1 MKQMEHSY
9 KGEEKFLVNDLKTI
23 VSKAR
28 SKAFAAVNYSLVE
41 RNWRI
46 GKRIVEEE
54 QNGEARAEYG
64 KHIIEVAS
72 AALTEEFGKGFS
84 ETNLINF
91 KKFFLLFKELEIH
104 QTVSEEF
111 RKQVLHLLPW
121 SHYER
126 LIRVEDKKAR
136 EWYAKEAYEQGW
148 SFRTLNRNIN
158 TLYYERLLMSKKK
171 QPVVNEMQ
179 DKTKAYQQDKLEY
192 IKSPVVL
199 EFLGLPEDTSLAESK
214 LETAIINNLE
224 KFLMEMG
231 KGYALVARQQHIRTE
246 ENDYYID
253 LVFYN
258 YLIKSFILVDL
269 KVNRITYQ
277 DVGQMDMYLQM
288 YDKMKKGPDDN
299 PTIGII
305 LCTETD
311 SDVARYSTLAK
322 NDQMFAAK
330 YKLYLPDKEDL
341 RREIERQKELYL
353 MAHPEET
360 GISVTNGYAQPDSCF
375 MFAYDLEQDK
385 LLWRSADQSYNS
397 MNFVVKGDVILC
409 GYGFTAEDD
418 YLYQINRNTG
428 EILDRLELK
437 KMPDLL
443 VEQDG
448 KLYVHTYSYDY
459 VIDF

>member
-1 MKQMEHSY
+1 MKEP
-9 KGEEKFLVNDLKTI
+9 EKKYNDEDNMLVNDLRSI

-46 GKRIVEEE
+46 GQRIVEEE
-54 QNGEARAEYG
+54 QNGTSRAEYG
-64 KHIIEVAS
+64 KHVIEVAS
-72 AALTEEFGKGFS
+72 AALTKEFGKGFS
-84 ETNLINF
+84 YTNIANYKRFYLTFSDLQI
-91 KKFFLLFKELEIH
+91 L

-111 RKQVLHLLPW
+111 KKQKHQTLSDESSLLPQKGQTPPAQFELRFLPW

-136 EWYAKEAYEQGW
+136 EWYAKEAFNEGW
-148 SFRTLNRNIN
+148 SYRTLNRNIN
-158 TLYYERLLMSKKK
+158 TLYYERLLMSTKK
-171 QPVVNEMQ
+171 QPVVDEMQ

-353 MAHPEET
+353 MTHPEE
-360 GISVTNGYAQPDSCF
+360 N
-375 MFAYDLEQDK
+375 DK
-385 LLWRSADQSYNS
+385 
-397 MNFVVKGDVILC
+397 
-409 GYGFTAEDD
+409 E
-418 YLYQINRNTG
+418 
-428 EILDRLELK
+428 
-437 KMPDLL
+437 
-443 VEQDG
+443 
-448 KLYVHTYSYDY
+448 
-459 VIDF
+459 

>member
-1 MKQMEHSY
+1 MKQPGKKYNDEDNM
-9 KGEEKFLVNDLKTI
+9 LVNDLRSI

-46 GKRIVEEE
+46 GQRIVEQE
-54 QNGEARAEYG
+54 QNGASRAEYG
-64 KHIIEVAS
+64 KHVIEIAS

-84 ETNLINF
+84 YTNIANYKRFYLTFNNLQI
-91 KKFFLLFKELEIH
+91 L

-111 RKQVLHLLPW
+111 NNPIQQTLPAKSSAPHKEDKAESAQSELRLLPW

-136 EWYAKEAYEQGW
+136 EWYAKEAFEQGW

-353 MAHPEET
+353 MAHPEE
-360 GISVTNGYAQPDSCF
+360 N
-375 MFAYDLEQDK
+375 DK
-385 LLWRSADQSYNS
+385 
-397 MNFVVKGDVILC
+397 
-409 GYGFTAEDD
+409 E
-418 YLYQINRNTG
+418 
-428 EILDRLELK
+428 
-437 KMPDLL
+437 
-443 VEQDG
+443 
-448 KLYVHTYSYDY
+448 
-459 VIDF
+459 

>member
-1 MKQMEHSY
+1 MKQPRKKYNDEDNM
-9 KGEEKFLVNDLKTI
+9 LVNDLRSI

-46 GKRIVEEE
+46 GQRIVEQE
-54 QNGEARAEYG
+54 QNGASRAEYG
-64 KHIIEVAS
+64 KHVIEVAS

-84 ETNLINF
+84 ETNIMNF
-91 KKFFLLFKELEIH
+91 KKFYLKFKELTIP

-111 RKQVLHLLPW
+111 KMQKQQTLSDELSSHFQKGQTPPAQSELRLLPW

-136 EWYAKEAYEQGW
+136 EWYAKEAFEQGW

-171 QPVVNEMQ
+171 RPVVDEMQ

-353 MAHPEET
+353 MTHPEE
-360 GISVTNGYAQPDSCF
+360 N
-375 MFAYDLEQDK
+375 EK
-385 LLWRSADQSYNS
+385 
-397 MNFVVKGDVILC
+397 
-409 GYGFTAEDD
+409 E
-418 YLYQINRNTG
+418 
-428 EILDRLELK
+428 
-437 KMPDLL
+437 
-443 VEQDG
+443 
-448 KLYVHTYSYDY
+448 
-459 VIDF
+459 

>member
-1 MKQMEHSY
+1 MKEP
-9 KGEEKFLVNDLKTI
+9 EKKYNDEDNMLVNDLRTI

-28 SKAFAAVNYSLVE
+28 SKAFTAVNYSLVE

-46 GKRIVEEE
+46 GQRIVEQE
-54 QNGEARAEYG
+54 QNGASRAEYG
-64 KHIIEVAS
+64 KHVIEVAS
-72 AALTEEFGKGFS
+72 AALTKEFGKGFS
-84 ETNLINF
+84 ETNIMNF
-91 KKFFLLFKELEIH
+91 KKFYLKFKGLAIP
-104 QTVSEEF
+104 QTLSEEF
-111 RKQVLHLLPW
+111 KKQKHQTLSDESSLLPQKGQTPPAQSELRLLPW

-136 EWYAKEAYEQGW
+136 EWYAKEAFEQGW

-305 LCTETD
+305 LCSETD

-322 NDQMFAAK
+322 NDQMFTAK

-341 RREIERQKELYL
+341 KREIERQKELYL
-353 MAHPEET
+353 MAHPEE
-360 GISVTNGYAQPDSCF
+360 N
-375 MFAYDLEQDK
+375 DK
-385 LLWRSADQSYNS
+385 
-397 MNFVVKGDVILC
+397 
-409 GYGFTAEDD
+409 E
-418 YLYQINRNTG
+418 
-428 EILDRLELK
+428 
-437 KMPDLL
+437 
-443 VEQDG
+443 
-448 KLYVHTYSYDY
+448 
-459 VIDF
+459 

>member
-1 MKQMEHSY
+1 MKQPGKKYNDEDNM
-9 KGEEKFLVNDLKTI
+9 LVNDLRSI

-46 GKRIVEEE
+46 GQRIVEQE
-54 QNGEARAEYG
+54 QNGASRAEYG
-64 KHIIEVAS
+64 KHVIEIAS

-84 ETNLINF
+84 YTNIANYKRFYLTFNNLQI
-91 KKFFLLFKELEIH
+91 L

-111 RKQVLHLLPW
+111 NNPIQQTLPAKSSTPHKEDKAESTQSELRLLPW

-136 EWYAKEAYEQGW
+136 EWYAKEAFNEGW
-148 SFRTLNRNIN
+148 SYRTLNRNIN

-192 IKSPVVL
+192 INSPVVL

-353 MAHPEET
+353 MAHPEE
-360 GISVTNGYAQPDSCF
+360 N
-375 MFAYDLEQDK
+375 DK
-385 LLWRSADQSYNS
+385 
-397 MNFVVKGDVILC
+397 
-409 GYGFTAEDD
+409 E
-418 YLYQINRNTG
+418 
-428 EILDRLELK
+428 
-437 KMPDLL
+437 
-443 VEQDG
+443 
-448 KLYVHTYSYDY
+448 
-459 VIDF
+459 

>member
-1 MKQMEHSY
+1 MKEPGKKYNDEDNM
-9 KGEEKFLVNDLKTI
+9 LVNDLRSI

-46 GKRIVEEE
+46 GQRIVEQE
-54 QNGEARAEYG
+54 QNGASRAEYG
-64 KHIIEVAS
+64 KHVIEVAS
-72 AALTEEFGKGFS
+72 AALTKEFGKGFS
-84 ETNLINF
+84 ETNIMNF
-91 KKFFLLFKELEIH
+91 KKFYLKFKELTIP
-104 QTVSEEF
+104 QTLSEEF
-111 RKQVLHLLPW
+111 KKQKHQTLSDESSLLPQKGQTPPAQFELRFLPW

-136 EWYAKEAYEQGW
+136 EWYAKEAFNEGW
-148 SFRTLNRNIN
+148 SYRTLNRNIN

-171 QPVVNEMQ
+171 QPVVDEMQ

-353 MAHPEET
+353 MAHPEE
-360 GISVTNGYAQPDSCF
+360 N
-375 MFAYDLEQDK
+375 DK
-385 LLWRSADQSYNS
+385 
-397 MNFVVKGDVILC
+397 
-409 GYGFTAEDD
+409 E
-418 YLYQINRNTG
+418 
-428 EILDRLELK
+428 
-437 KMPDLL
+437 
-443 VEQDG
+443 
-448 KLYVHTYSYDY
+448 
-459 VIDF
+459 

>member
-1 MKQMEHSY
+1 MKEPGKKYDDEDNM
-9 KGEEKFLVNDLKTI
+9 LVNDLRSI

-46 GKRIVEEE
+46 GQRIVEQE
-54 QNGEARAEYG
+54 QNGASRAEYG
-64 KHIIEVAS
+64 KHVIEVAS
-72 AALTEEFGKGFS
+72 AALTKEFGKGFS
-84 ETNLINF
+84 ETNIMNF
-91 KKFFLLFKELEIH
+91 KKFYLKFKELTIP
-104 QTVSEEF
+104 QTLSEEF
-111 RKQVLHLLPW
+111 KKQKQQTPSDESSLLPQKGLTPSAQFELRLLPW

-136 EWYAKEAYEQGW
+136 EWYAKEAFEQGW

-353 MAHPEET
+353 MAHPEE
-360 GISVTNGYAQPDSCF
+360 N
-375 MFAYDLEQDK
+375 EK
-385 LLWRSADQSYNS
+385 
-397 MNFVVKGDVILC
+397 
-409 GYGFTAEDD
+409 E
-418 YLYQINRNTG
+418 
-428 EILDRLELK
+428 
-437 KMPDLL
+437 
-443 VEQDG
+443 
-448 KLYVHTYSYDY
+448 
-459 VIDF
+459 

>member
-1 MKQMEHSY
+1 MKEPGKKYNDEDNM
-9 KGEEKFLVNDLKTI
+9 LVNDLRSI

-46 GKRIVEEE
+46 GQRIVEQE
-54 QNGEARAEYG
+54 QNGASRAEYG
-64 KHIIEVAS
+64 KHVIEIAS

-84 ETNLINF
+84 YTNIANYKRFYLTFNNLQI
-91 KKFFLLFKELEIH
+91 L

-111 RKQVLHLLPW
+111 KKQKHQTLSDEFSLLPQKGQTQSAQFELRLLPW

-136 EWYAKEAYEQGW
+136 EWYAKEAFEQGW

-353 MAHPEET
+353 MAHPEE
-360 GISVTNGYAQPDSCF
+360 N
-375 MFAYDLEQDK
+375 DK
-385 LLWRSADQSYNS
+385 
-397 MNFVVKGDVILC
+397 
-409 GYGFTAEDD
+409 E
-418 YLYQINRNTG
+418 
-428 EILDRLELK
+428 
-437 KMPDLL
+437 
-443 VEQDG
+443 
-448 KLYVHTYSYDY
+448 
-459 VIDF
+459 

>member
-9 KGEEKFLVNDLKTI
+9 KGGEKFLVNDLKTI

-84 ETNLINF
+84 ETNIRTF
-91 KKFFLLFKELEIH
+91 RKFFLIFRNLEIQ
-104 QTVSEEF
+104 QTMSAESNLP
-111 RKQVLHLLPW
+111 KQQTLSDNLSSHFQKGQTPPAQFKLRLLPW

-126 LIRVEDKKAR
+126 LIRIEDKRAR
-136 EWYAKEAYEQGW
+136 DWYAKEAFEQGW
-148 SFRTLNRNIN
+148 SYRTLSRNIN
-158 TLYYERLLMSKKK
+158 TLYYERLLMSKDKA
-171 QPVVNEMQ
+171 PVEKEMKEKTNEF
-179 DKTKAYQQDKLEY
+179 QQDKLEY
-192 IKSPVVL
+192 IKSPVVM
-199 EFLGLPEDTSLAESK
+199 EFLGLPSDSSLKESK
-214 LETAIINNLE
+214 LESAIIDNLE

-353 MAHPEET
+353 MAHPEE
-360 GISVTNGYAQPDSCF
+360 N
-375 MFAYDLEQDK
+375 DK
-385 LLWRSADQSYNS
+385 
-397 MNFVVKGDVILC
+397 
-409 GYGFTAEDD
+409 E
-418 YLYQINRNTG
+418 
-428 EILDRLELK
+428 
-437 KMPDLL
+437 
-443 VEQDG
+443 
-448 KLYVHTYSYDY
+448 
-459 VIDF
+459 

>member
-1 MKQMEHSY
+1 MKQPGKKYNDEDNM
-9 KGEEKFLVNDLKTI
+9 LVNDLRSI

-46 GKRIVEEE
+46 GQRIVEQE
-54 QNGEARAEYG
+54 QNGASRAEYG
-64 KHIIEVAS
+64 KHVIEVAS
-72 AALTEEFGKGFS
+72 AALTKEFGKGFS
-84 ETNLINF
+84 ETNITNF
-91 KKFFLLFKELEIH
+91 KKFYLKFKELAIL

-111 RKQVLHLLPW
+111 KKQKQQTQSDESSLLPQKGQTASAQFELRLLPW

-136 EWYAKEAYEQGW
+136 EWYAKEAFEQGW

-171 QPVVNEMQ
+171 RPVVDEMQ

-353 MAHPEET
+353 MTHPEE
-360 GISVTNGYAQPDSCF
+360 N
-375 MFAYDLEQDK
+375 DK
-385 LLWRSADQSYNS
+385 
-397 MNFVVKGDVILC
+397 
-409 GYGFTAEDD
+409 E
-418 YLYQINRNTG
+418 
-428 EILDRLELK
+428 
-437 KMPDLL
+437 
-443 VEQDG
+443 
-448 KLYVHTYSYDY
+448 
-459 VIDF
+459 

>member
-1 MKQMEHSY
+1 MKQLDKKYNDEDNL
-9 KGEEKFLVNDLKTI
+9 LVNDLRSI

-28 SKAFAAVNYSLVE
+28 SKAFAAVNYSLLE

-46 GKRIVEEE
+46 GQRIVEQE
-54 QNGEARAEYG
+54 QNGATRAEYG
-64 KHIIEVAS
+64 KHVIEVAS

-84 ETNLINF
+84 YTNIANYKRFYLTFNDLQI
-91 KKFFLLFKELEIH
+91 L

-111 RKQVLHLLPW
+111 NNPIQQTLSDKLSSHFQKEQTPPAQFELRLLPW

-136 EWYAKEAYEQGW
+136 EWYAKEAFEQGW

-171 QPVVNEMQ
+171 PVVDEMR

-288 YDKMKKGPDDN
+288 YDKMKKDQ
-299 PTIGII
+299 T
-305 LCTETD
+305 T
-311 SDVARYSTLAK
+311 TLPSASYFVPK
-322 NDQMFAAK
+322 QIRTWHDT
-330 YKLYLPDKEDL
+330 LPS
-341 RREIERQKELYL
+341 QK
-353 MAHPEET
+353 T
-360 GISVTNGYAQPDSCF
+360 TRCS
-375 MFAYDLEQDK
+375 
-385 LLWRSADQSYNS
+385 LLNTS
-397 MNFVVKGDVILC
+397 
-409 GYGFTAEDD
+409 FTC
-418 YLYQINRNTG
+418 QTRKT
-428 EILDRLELK
+428 
-437 KMPDLL
+437 
-443 VEQDG
+443 
-448 KLYVHTYSYDY
+448 
-459 VIDF
+459 

>member
-1 MKQMEHSY
+1 MKQPDKKYNNEDNM
-9 KGEEKFLVNDLKTI
+9 LVNDLRSI

-46 GKRIVEEE
+46 GQRIVEQE
-54 QNGEARAEYG
+54 QNGASRAEYG
-64 KHIIEVAS
+64 KHVIEIAS
-72 AALTEEFGKGFS
+72 AALTKEFGKGFS
-84 ETNLINF
+84 ETNITNF
-91 KKFFLLFKELEIH
+91 KKFYLKFKELAIP
-104 QTVSEEF
+104 QTLSEEF
-111 RKQVLHLLPW
+111 KKQKQQTQSDESSLLPQKGQTASAQFELRLLPW

-136 EWYAKEAYEQGW
+136 EWYAKEAFEQGW

-158 TLYYERLLMSKKK
+158 TLYNERLLMSKKK
-171 QPVVNEMQ
+171 QPVVDEMQ
-179 DKTKAYQQDKLEY
+179 DKTKIYQQDKLEY
-192 IKSPVVL
+192 IKTPVVL

-288 YDKMKKGPDDN
+288 YDKMRKGPDDN

-353 MAHPEET
+353 MAHPEE
-360 GISVTNGYAQPDSCF
+360 N
-375 MFAYDLEQDK
+375 DK
-385 LLWRSADQSYNS
+385 
-397 MNFVVKGDVILC
+397 
-409 GYGFTAEDD
+409 E
-418 YLYQINRNTG
+418 
-428 EILDRLELK
+428 
-437 KMPDLL
+437 
-443 VEQDG
+443 
-448 KLYVHTYSYDY
+448 
-459 VIDF
+459 

>member
-1 MKQMEHSY
+1 MKEP
-9 KGEEKFLVNDLKTI
+9 EKKYNDEDNMLVNDLRSI

-46 GKRIVEEE
+46 GQRIVEQE
-54 QNGEARAEYG
+54 QNGASRAEYG
-64 KHIIEVAS
+64 KHVIEIAS

-84 ETNLINF
+84 ETNIMNF
-91 KKFFLLFKELEIH
+91 KKFYLKFKELTIP

-111 RKQVLHLLPW
+111 KKQKQQTLSDELSSHFQKGQTPPAQFELRLLPW

-136 EWYAKEAYEQGW
+136 EWYAKEAFEQGW
-148 SFRTLNRNIN
+148 SYRTLNRNIN

-353 MAHPEET
+353 MAHPEE
-360 GISVTNGYAQPDSCF
+360 N
-375 MFAYDLEQDK
+375 DK
-385 LLWRSADQSYNS
+385 
-397 MNFVVKGDVILC
+397 
-409 GYGFTAEDD
+409 E
-418 YLYQINRNTG
+418 
-428 EILDRLELK
+428 
-437 KMPDLL
+437 
-443 VEQDG
+443 
-448 KLYVHTYSYDY
+448 
-459 VIDF
+459 

>member
-84 ETNLINF
+84 ETNIRTF
-91 KKFFLLFKELEIH
+91 RKFFLIFRNLEIQ
-104 QTVSEEF
+104 QTVSAESNLP
-111 RKQVLHLLPW
+111 KQQTLSDNLSSHFQKGQTPPAQFKLRLLPW

-126 LIRVEDKKAR
+126 LIRIEDKRAR
-136 EWYAKEAYEQGW
+136 DWYAKEAFEQGW
-148 SFRTLNRNIN
+148 SYRTLSRNIN
-158 TLYYERLLMSKKK
+158 TLYYERFLMSKDKA
-171 QPVVNEMQ
+171 PVEKEMKEKTNEF
-179 DKTKAYQQDKLEY
+179 QQDKLEY
-192 IKSPVVL
+192 IKSPVVM
-199 EFLGLPEDTSLAESK
+199 EFLGLPSDSSLKESK
-214 LETAIINNLE
+214 LESAIIDNLE

-305 LCTETD
+305 LCAETD

-353 MAHPEET
+353 MAHPEE
-360 GISVTNGYAQPDSCF
+360 N
-375 MFAYDLEQDK
+375 DK
-385 LLWRSADQSYNS
+385 
-397 MNFVVKGDVILC
+397 
-409 GYGFTAEDD
+409 E
-418 YLYQINRNTG
+418 
-428 EILDRLELK
+428 
-437 KMPDLL
+437 
-443 VEQDG
+443 
-448 KLYVHTYSYDY
+448 
-459 VIDF
+459 

>member
-1 MKQMEHSY
+1 MKQPHKKYNDEDNM
-9 KGEEKFLVNDLKTI
+9 LVNDLRSI

-46 GKRIVEEE
+46 GQRIVEQE
-54 QNGEARAEYG
+54 QNGASRAEYG
-64 KHIIEVAS
+64 KHVIEIAS

-84 ETNLINF
+84 ETNIMNF
-91 KKFFLLFKELEIH
+91 KKFYLKFKELTIP
-104 QTVSEEF
+104 QTLSEEF
-111 RKQVLHLLPW
+111 KKQKHQTLSDESSLLPQKGQTQSAQFELRLLPW

-136 EWYAKEAYEQGW
+136 EWYAKEAFEQGW

-353 MAHPEET
+353 MAHPEE
-360 GISVTNGYAQPDSCF
+360 N
-375 MFAYDLEQDK
+375 DK
-385 LLWRSADQSYNS
+385 
-397 MNFVVKGDVILC
+397 
-409 GYGFTAEDD
+409 E
-418 YLYQINRNTG
+418 
-428 EILDRLELK
+428 
-437 KMPDLL
+437 
-443 VEQDG
+443 
-448 KLYVHTYSYDY
+448 
-459 VIDF
+459 

>member
-9 KGEEKFLVNDLKTI
+9 KGGEKFLVNDLKTI

-84 ETNLINF
+84 ETNIRTF
-91 KKFFLLFKELEIH
+91 RKFFLIFRNLEIQ
-104 QTVSEEF
+104 QTVSAESNLP
-111 RKQVLHLLPW
+111 KQQTLSDNLSSHFQKGQTPPAQFKLRLLPW

-126 LIRVEDKKAR
+126 LIRIEDKRAR
-136 EWYAKEAYEQGW
+136 DWYAKEAFEQGW
-148 SFRTLNRNIN
+148 SYRTLSRNIN
-158 TLYYERLLMSKKK
+158 TLYYERLLMSKDKA
-171 QPVVNEMQ
+171 PVEKEMKEKTNEF
-179 DKTKAYQQDKLEY
+179 QQDKLEY
-192 IKSPVVL
+192 IKSPVVM
-199 EFLGLPEDTSLAESK
+199 EFLGLPSDSSLKESK
-214 LETAIINNLE
+214 LESAIIDNLE

-288 YDKMKKGPDDN
+288 YDKKKKGSDDN

-353 MAHPEET
+353 MAHPEE
-360 GISVTNGYAQPDSCF
+360 N
-375 MFAYDLEQDK
+375 EK
-385 LLWRSADQSYNS
+385 
-397 MNFVVKGDVILC
+397 
-409 GYGFTAEDD
+409 E
-418 YLYQINRNTG
+418 
-428 EILDRLELK
+428 
-437 KMPDLL
+437 
-443 VEQDG
+443 
-448 KLYVHTYSYDY
+448 
-459 VIDF
+459 

>member
-1 MKQMEHSY
+1 MKQPRKKYNDEDNM
-9 KGEEKFLVNDLKTI
+9 LVNDLRSI

-46 GKRIVEEE
+46 GQRIVEQE
-54 QNGEARAEYG
+54 QNGASRAEYG
-64 KHIIEVAS
+64 KHVIEIAS

-84 ETNLINF
+84 ETNIMNF
-91 KKFFLLFKELEIH
+91 KKFYLKFKELTIP

-111 RKQVLHLLPW
+111 KKQKQQTLSDELSSHFQKGQTPPAQFELRLLPW

-136 EWYAKEAYEQGW
+136 EWYAKEAFEQGW

-158 TLYYERLLMSKKK
+158 TLYYERLLMSTKK
-171 QPVVNEMQ
+171 QPVVDEMQ

-224 KFLMEMG
+224 IFLMEMG

-288 YDKMKKGPDDN
+288 YDKKKKGSDDN

-353 MAHPEET
+353 MAHPEE
-360 GISVTNGYAQPDSCF
+360 N
-375 MFAYDLEQDK
+375 DK
-385 LLWRSADQSYNS
+385 
-397 MNFVVKGDVILC
+397 
-409 GYGFTAEDD
+409 E
-418 YLYQINRNTG
+418 
-428 EILDRLELK
+428 
-437 KMPDLL
+437 
-443 VEQDG
+443 
-448 KLYVHTYSYDY
+448 
-459 VIDF
+459 

>member
-1 MKQMEHSY
+1 MKEPGKKYNDEDNM
-9 KGEEKFLVNDLKTI
+9 LVNDLRSI

-46 GKRIVEEE
+46 GQRIVEQE
-54 QNGEARAEYG
+54 QNGASRAEYG
-64 KHIIEVAS
+64 KHVIEIAS

-84 ETNLINF
+84 YTNIANYKRFYLTFNNLQI
-91 KKFFLLFKELEIH
+91 L

-111 RKQVLHLLPW
+111 KKQKHQTLSDESSLLPQKGQTQSAQFELRLLPW

-136 EWYAKEAYEQGW
+136 EWYAKEAFEQGW

-171 QPVVNEMQ
+171 RPVVDEMQ
-179 DKTKAYQQDKLEY
+179 DNTKAYQQDKLEY

-341 RREIERQKELYL
+341 RREIERQKELYQ
-353 MAHPEET
+353 MAHPEE
-360 GISVTNGYAQPDSCF
+360 N
-375 MFAYDLEQDK
+375 DK
-385 LLWRSADQSYNS
+385 
-397 MNFVVKGDVILC
+397 
-409 GYGFTAEDD
+409 E
-418 YLYQINRNTG
+418 
-428 EILDRLELK
+428 
-437 KMPDLL
+437 
-443 VEQDG
+443 
-448 KLYVHTYSYDY
+448 
-459 VIDF
+459 

>member
-1 MKQMEHSY
+1 MKEPGKKYNDEDNM
-9 KGEEKFLVNDLKTI
+9 LVNDLRSI

-46 GKRIVEEE
+46 GQRIVEEE
-54 QNGEARAEYG
+54 QNGASRAEYG
-64 KHIIEVAS
+64 KHVIEVAS
-72 AALTEEFGKGFS
+72 AALTKEFGKGFS
-84 ETNLINF
+84 ETNIMNF
-91 KKFFLLFKELEIH
+91 KKFYLKFKELTIP
-104 QTVSEEF
+104 QTLSEEF
-111 RKQVLHLLPW
+111 KKQKHQTLSDESSLLPQKGQTQPAQFELRLLPW

-136 EWYAKEAYEQGW
+136 EWYAKEAFEQGW
-148 SFRTLNRNIN
+148 SYRTLNRNIN
-158 TLYYERLLMSKKK
+158 TLYYERLLMSTKKR
-171 QPVVNEMQ
+171 PVVDEMQ

-199 EFLGLPEDTSLAESK
+199 EFLGLPEDSSLAESK

-353 MAHPEET
+353 MAHPEE
-360 GISVTNGYAQPDSCF
+360 N
-375 MFAYDLEQDK
+375 DK
-385 LLWRSADQSYNS
+385 
-397 MNFVVKGDVILC
+397 
-409 GYGFTAEDD
+409 E
-418 YLYQINRNTG
+418 
-428 EILDRLELK
+428 
-437 KMPDLL
+437 
-443 VEQDG
+443 
-448 KLYVHTYSYDY
+448 
-459 VIDF
+459 

>member
-1 MKQMEHSY
+1 MKQLSKKYNDEDNM
-9 KGEEKFLVNDLKTI
+9 LVNDLRSI

-46 GKRIVEEE
+46 GQRIVEQE
-54 QNGEARAEYG
+54 QNGASRAEYG
-64 KHIIEVAS
+64 KHVIEVAS
-72 AALTEEFGKGFS
+72 AALTKEFGKGFS
-84 ETNLINF
+84 ETNIMNF
-91 KKFFLLFKELEIH
+91 KKFYLKFKELTIP
-104 QTVSEEF
+104 QTLSEEF
-111 RKQVLHLLPW
+111 KKQKHQTLSDESSLLPQKGQTQSAQFELRLLPW

-136 EWYAKEAYEQGW
+136 EWYAKEAFEQGW

-353 MAHPEET
+353 MAHPEE
-360 GISVTNGYAQPDSCF
+360 N
-375 MFAYDLEQDK
+375 DK
-385 LLWRSADQSYNS
+385 
-397 MNFVVKGDVILC
+397 
-409 GYGFTAEDD
+409 E
-418 YLYQINRNTG
+418 
-428 EILDRLELK
+428 
-437 KMPDLL
+437 
-443 VEQDG
+443 
-448 KLYVHTYSYDY
+448 
-459 VIDF
+459 

>member
-1 MKQMEHSY
+1 MKEP
-9 KGEEKFLVNDLKTI
+9 EKKYNDEDNMLVNDLRSI

-46 GKRIVEEE
+46 GQRIVEQE
-54 QNGEARAEYG
+54 QNGASRAEYG
-64 KHIIEVAS
+64 KHVIEIAS

-84 ETNLINF
+84 YTNIANYKRFYLTFNNLQI
-91 KKFFLLFKELEIH
+91 L

-111 RKQVLHLLPW
+111 KKQKHQTLSDESSLLPQKGQTQSAQFELRLLPW

-136 EWYAKEAYEQGW
+136 EWYAKEAFEQGW

-353 MAHPEET
+353 MAHPEE
-360 GISVTNGYAQPDSCF
+360 N
-375 MFAYDLEQDK
+375 DK
-385 LLWRSADQSYNS
+385 
-397 MNFVVKGDVILC
+397 
-409 GYGFTAEDD
+409 E
-418 YLYQINRNTG
+418 
-428 EILDRLELK
+428 
-437 KMPDLL
+437 
-443 VEQDG
+443 
-448 KLYVHTYSYDY
+448 
-459 VIDF
+459 

>member
-1 MKQMEHSY
+1 MKEPGKKYNDEDNM
-9 KGEEKFLVNDLKTI
+9 LVNDLRSI

-28 SKAFAAVNYSLVE
+28 SKTFAAVNYSLVE

-46 GKRIVEEE
+46 GQRIVEQE
-54 QNGEARAEYG
+54 QNGASRAEYG
-64 KHIIEVAS
+64 KHVIEVAS
-72 AALTEEFGKGFS
+72 AALTKEFGKGFS
-84 ETNLINF
+84 ETNIMNF
-91 KKFFLLFKELEIH
+91 KKFYLKFKELTIP
-104 QTVSEEF
+104 QTLSEEF
-111 RKQVLHLLPW
+111 KKQKHQTLSDESSLLPQKGQTQPAQFELRLLPW

-136 EWYAKEAYEQGW
+136 EWYAKEAFNEGW
-148 SFRTLNRNIN
+148 SYRTLNRNIN
-158 TLYYERLLMSKKK
+158 TLYYERLLMSTKK
-171 QPVVNEMQ
+171 QPVVDEMQ

-353 MAHPEET
+353 MAHPEE
-360 GISVTNGYAQPDSCF
+360 N
-375 MFAYDLEQDK
+375 DK
-385 LLWRSADQSYNS
+385 
-397 MNFVVKGDVILC
+397 
-409 GYGFTAEDD
+409 E
-418 YLYQINRNTG
+418 
-428 EILDRLELK
+428 
-437 KMPDLL
+437 
-443 VEQDG
+443 
-448 KLYVHTYSYDY
+448 
-459 VIDF
+459 

>member
-1 MKQMEHSY
+1 MKQPGKKYNDEDNM
-9 KGEEKFLVNDLKTI
+9 LVNDLRSI

-46 GKRIVEEE
+46 GQRIVEQE
-54 QNGEARAEYG
+54 QNGASRAEYG
-64 KHIIEVAS
+64 KHVIEVAS
-72 AALTEEFGKGFS
+72 AALTKEFGKGFS
-84 ETNLINF
+84 ETNIMNF
-91 KKFFLLFKELEIH
+91 KKFYLKFKELTIP

-111 RKQVLHLLPW
+111 KKQKHQTLSDEFSLLPQKGQTQSAQFELRLLPW

-126 LIRVEDKKAR
+126 LIRIEDKKAR
-136 EWYAKEAYEQGW
+136 EWYAKEAFEQGW

-353 MAHPEET
+353 MAHPEE
-360 GISVTNGYAQPDSCF
+360 N
-375 MFAYDLEQDK
+375 DK
-385 LLWRSADQSYNS
+385 
-397 MNFVVKGDVILC
+397 
-409 GYGFTAEDD
+409 E
-418 YLYQINRNTG
+418 
-428 EILDRLELK
+428 
-437 KMPDLL
+437 
-443 VEQDG
+443 
-448 KLYVHTYSYDY
+448 
-459 VIDF
+459 

>member
-1 MKQMEHSY
+1 MKQPGKKYNDEDNM
-9 KGEEKFLVNDLKTI
+9 LVNDLRSI

-46 GKRIVEEE
+46 GQRIVEQE
-54 QNGEARAEYG
+54 QNGASRAEYG
-64 KHIIEVAS
+64 KHVIEVAS
-72 AALTEEFGKGFS
+72 AALTKEFGKGFS
-84 ETNLINF
+84 ETNIMNF
-91 KKFFLLFKELEIH
+91 KKFYLKFKELTIP
-104 QTVSEEF
+104 QTLSEEF
-111 RKQVLHLLPW
+111 KKQKHQTLSDKSSLLPQKGQTQSAQFELRLLPW

-136 EWYAKEAYEQGW
+136 EWYAKEAFEQGW

-199 EFLGLPEDTSLAESK
+199 EFLGLPEDTFLAESK

-341 RREIERQKELYL
+341 KREIERQKELYL
-353 MAHPEET
+353 MAHPEE
-360 GISVTNGYAQPDSCF
+360 N
-375 MFAYDLEQDK
+375 DK
-385 LLWRSADQSYNS
+385 
-397 MNFVVKGDVILC
+397 
-409 GYGFTAEDD
+409 E
-418 YLYQINRNTG
+418 
-428 EILDRLELK
+428 
-437 KMPDLL
+437 
-443 VEQDG
+443 
-448 KLYVHTYSYDY
+448 
-459 VIDF
+459 

>member
-1 MKQMEHSY
+1 MNEPGKKYNDEDNM
-9 KGEEKFLVNDLKTI
+9 LVNDLRSI

-46 GKRIVEEE
+46 GQRIVEEE
-54 QNGEARAEYG
+54 QNGASRAEYG
-64 KHIIEVAS
+64 KHVIEVAS

-84 ETNLINF
+84 ETNIRTF
-91 KKFFLLFKELEIH
+91 RKFFLIFRNLEIL
-104 QTVSEEF
+104 QTVSAESNLP
-111 RKQVLHLLPW
+111 KQQTLSDNLSSHFQKGQTPPAQFKLRLLPW

-136 EWYAKEAYEQGW
+136 EWYAKEAFEQGW
-148 SFRTLNRNIN
+148 SYRTLNRNIN
-158 TLYYERLLMSKKK
+158 TLYYERLLMSK
-171 QPVVNEMQ
+171 
-179 DKTKAYQQDKLEY
+179 DKTPVEEEMKEKTQEFQQDKLEY
-192 IKSPVVL
+192 IKSPVVM
-199 EFLGLPEDTSLAESK
+199 EFLGLPSDSSLKESK
-214 LETAIINNLE
+214 LETAIIDNLE

-269 KVNRITYQ
+269 KVNRINYQ

-305 LCTETD
+305 LCAETD

-330 YKLYLPDKEDL
+330 YKLYLPNEEDL

-353 MAHPEET
+353 MAHP
-360 GISVTNGYAQPDSCF
+360 
-375 MFAYDLEQDK
+375 DK
-385 LLWRSADQSYNS
+385 
-397 MNFVVKGDVILC
+397 
-409 GYGFTAEDD
+409 
-418 YLYQINRNTG
+418 
-428 EILDRLELK
+428 
-437 KMPDLL
+437 
-443 VEQDG
+443 
-448 KLYVHTYSYDY
+448 
-459 VIDF
+459 

>member
-1 MKQMEHSY
+1 MKEPGKKYNDEDNM
-9 KGEEKFLVNDLKTI
+9 LVNDLRSI

-46 GKRIVEEE
+46 GQRIVEQE
-54 QNGEARAEYG
+54 QNGASRAEYG
-64 KHIIEVAS
+64 KHVIEVAS

-84 ETNLINF
+84 YTNIANYKRFYLTFNNLQI
-91 KKFFLLFKELEIH
+91 L

-111 RKQVLHLLPW
+111 KRQKHQTLSDESSLLPQKGLTQSVQSELRLLPW

-126 LIRVEDKKAR
+126 LIRVEDRKAR
-136 EWYAKEAYEQGW
+136 EWYAKEAFEQGW

-171 QPVVNEMQ
+171 QPVVDEMQ

-269 KVNRITYQ
+269 TVNRITYQ

-288 YDKMKKGPDDN
+288 YDNMKKGPDDN

-305 LCTETD
+305 LCSETD

-330 YKLYLPDKEDL
+330 YKLYLPNEEDL
-341 RREIERQKELYL
+341 RREIERQKELFL
-353 MAHPEET
+353 MAHPDE
-360 GISVTNGYAQPDSCF
+360 N
-375 MFAYDLEQDK
+375 DK
-385 LLWRSADQSYNS
+385 
-397 MNFVVKGDVILC
+397 IL
-409 GYGFTAEDD
+409 
-418 YLYQINRNTG
+418 
-428 EILDRLELK
+428 
-437 KMPDLL
+437 
-443 VEQDG
+443 
-448 KLYVHTYSYDY
+448 
-459 VIDF
+459 

>member
-1 MKQMEHSY
+1 MKQPRKKYNDEDNM
-9 KGEEKFLVNDLKTI
+9 LVNDLRSI

-46 GKRIVEEE
+46 GQRIVEQE
-54 QNGEARAEYG
+54 QNGASRAEYG
-64 KHIIEVAS
+64 KHVIEIAS

-84 ETNLINF
+84 ETNIMNF
-91 KKFFLLFKELEIH
+91 KKFYLKFKELTIP
-104 QTVSEEF
+104 QTLSEEF
-111 RKQVLHLLPW
+111 KKQKHQTLSDESSLLPQKGQTQSAQFELRLLPW

-136 EWYAKEAYEQGW
+136 EWYAKEAFEQGW

-158 TLYYERLLMSKKK
+158 TLYYERLLMSTKK
-171 QPVVNEMQ
+171 QPVVDEMQ

-305 LCTETD
+305 LCAETD

-330 YKLYLPDKEDL
+330 YKLYLPNEEDL
-341 RREIERQKELYL
+341 RREIERQKKLYF
-353 MAHPEET
+353 MAHP
-360 GISVTNGYAQPDSCF
+360 
-375 MFAYDLEQDK
+375 DK
-385 LLWRSADQSYNS
+385 
-397 MNFVVKGDVILC
+397 
-409 GYGFTAEDD
+409 
-418 YLYQINRNTG
+418 
-428 EILDRLELK
+428 
-437 KMPDLL
+437 
-443 VEQDG
+443 
-448 KLYVHTYSYDY
+448 
-459 VIDF
+459 

>member
-1 MKQMEHSY
+1 MKEPGKKYNDEDNM
-9 KGEEKFLVNDLKTI
+9 LVNDLRSI

-46 GKRIVEEE
+46 GQRIVEQE
-54 QNGEARAEYG
+54 QNGASRAEYG
-64 KHIIEVAS
+64 KHIIEIAS

-84 ETNLINF
+84 YTNIANYKRFYLTFNNLQI
-91 KKFFLLFKELEIH
+91 L

-111 RKQVLHLLPW
+111 KKQKHQTLSDESSLLPQKGQTQSAQFELRLLPW

-136 EWYAKEAYEQGW
+136 EWYAKEAFEQGW

-305 LCTETD
+305 LCSETD

-341 RREIERQKELYL
+341 KREIERQKELYL
-353 MAHPEET
+353 MAHPEE
-360 GISVTNGYAQPDSCF
+360 N
-375 MFAYDLEQDK
+375 DK
-385 LLWRSADQSYNS
+385 
-397 MNFVVKGDVILC
+397 
-409 GYGFTAEDD
+409 E
-418 YLYQINRNTG
+418 
-428 EILDRLELK
+428 
-437 KMPDLL
+437 
-443 VEQDG
+443 
-448 KLYVHTYSYDY
+448 
-459 VIDF
+459 

>member
-1 MKQMEHSY
+1 MKQPRKKYNDEDNM
-9 KGEEKFLVNDLKTI
+9 LVNDLRSI

-46 GKRIVEEE
+46 GQRIVEQE
-54 QNGEARAEYG
+54 QNGASRAEYG
-64 KHIIEVAS
+64 KHVIEIAS

-84 ETNLINF
+84 ETNIMNF
-91 KKFFLLFKELEIH
+91 KKFYLKFKELTIP
-104 QTVSEEF
+104 QTLSEEF
-111 RKQVLHLLPW
+111 KKQKHQTLSDESSLLPQKGQTQSAQFELRLLPW

-136 EWYAKEAYEQGW
+136 EWYAKEAFNEGW
-148 SFRTLNRNIN
+148 SYRTLNRNIN
-158 TLYYERLLMSKKK
+158 TLYYERLLMSTKK
-171 QPVVNEMQ
+171 QPVVDEMQ

-288 YDKMKKGPDDN
+288 YDKIKKGPDDN

-353 MAHPEET
+353 MAHPEE
-360 GISVTNGYAQPDSCF
+360 N
-375 MFAYDLEQDK
+375 DK
-385 LLWRSADQSYNS
+385 
-397 MNFVVKGDVILC
+397 
-409 GYGFTAEDD
+409 E
-418 YLYQINRNTG
+418 
-428 EILDRLELK
+428 
-437 KMPDLL
+437 
-443 VEQDG
+443 
-448 KLYVHTYSYDY
+448 
-459 VIDF
+459 

>member
-1 MKQMEHSY
+1 MKQLNKKYNDKDNM
-9 KGEEKFLVNDLKTI
+9 LVNDLRSI
-23 VSKAR
+23 VNKAR
-28 SKAFAAVNYSLVE
+28 SKAFAAVNHSLVE

-46 GKRIVEEE
+46 GQRIVEEE
-54 QNGEARAEYG
+54 QNGASRAEYG
-64 KHIIEVAS
+64 KHVIEVAS
-72 AALTEEFGKGFS
+72 AALTKEFGKGFS
-84 ETNLINF
+84 ETNIMNF
-91 KKFFLLFKELEIH
+91 KKFYLKFKELTIP

-111 RKQVLHLLPW
+111 KKQKQQTLSDESSLLLQKGQTQSAQFELRLLPW

-136 EWYAKEAYEQGW
+136 EWYAKEAFEQGW

-158 TLYYERLLMSKKK
+158 TLYYERLLMSTKK
-171 QPVVNEMQ
+171 QPVVDEMQ

-353 MAHPEET
+353 MAHPEE
-360 GISVTNGYAQPDSCF
+360 N
-375 MFAYDLEQDK
+375 DK
-385 LLWRSADQSYNS
+385 
-397 MNFVVKGDVILC
+397 
-409 GYGFTAEDD
+409 E
-418 YLYQINRNTG
+418 
-428 EILDRLELK
+428 
-437 KMPDLL
+437 
-443 VEQDG
+443 
-448 KLYVHTYSYDY
+448 
-459 VIDF
+459 

>member
-1 MKQMEHSY
+1 MKQPRKKYNDEDNM
-9 KGEEKFLVNDLKTI
+9 LVNDLRSI

-46 GKRIVEEE
+46 GQRIVEQE
-54 QNGEARAEYG
+54 QNGASRAEYG
-64 KHIIEVAS
+64 KHVIEIAS

-84 ETNLINF
+84 ETNIMNF
-91 KKFFLLFKELEIH
+91 KKFYLKFKELTIP
-104 QTVSEEF
+104 QTLSEEF
-111 RKQVLHLLPW
+111 KKQKHQTLSDESSLLPQKGQTQSAQFELRLLPW

-136 EWYAKEAYEQGW
+136 EWYAKEAFEQGW

-199 EFLGLPEDTSLAESK
+199 EFLGLPEDTFLAESK

-353 MAHPEET
+353 MAHPEE
-360 GISVTNGYAQPDSCF
+360 N
-375 MFAYDLEQDK
+375 DK
-385 LLWRSADQSYNS
+385 
-397 MNFVVKGDVILC
+397 
-409 GYGFTAEDD
+409 E
-418 YLYQINRNTG
+418 
-428 EILDRLELK
+428 
-437 KMPDLL
+437 
-443 VEQDG
+443 
-448 KLYVHTYSYDY
+448 
-459 VIDF
+459 

>member
-1 MKQMEHSY
+1 MKEPGKKYNDEDNM
-9 KGEEKFLVNDLKTI
+9 LVNDLRSI

-28 SKAFAAVNYSLVE
+28 SKAFATVNYSLVK

-46 GKRIVEEE
+46 GQRIVEEE
-54 QNGEARAEYG
+54 QNGASRAEYG
-64 KHIIEVAS
+64 KHVIEIAS

-84 ETNLINF
+84 ETNIMNF
-91 KKFFLLFKELEIH
+91 KKFYLKFKELTIP
-104 QTVSEEF
+104 QTLSEEF
-111 RKQVLHLLPW
+111 KKQKHQTLSDEFSLLPQKGQTQSAQFELRLLPW

-136 EWYAKEAYEQGW
+136 EWYAKEAFNEGW
-148 SFRTLNRNIN
+148 SYRTLNRNIN

-224 KFLMEMG
+224 KLLMEMG

-353 MAHPEET
+353 MAHPEE
-360 GISVTNGYAQPDSCF
+360 N
-375 MFAYDLEQDK
+375 DK
-385 LLWRSADQSYNS
+385 
-397 MNFVVKGDVILC
+397 
-409 GYGFTAEDD
+409 E
-418 YLYQINRNTG
+418 
-428 EILDRLELK
+428 
-437 KMPDLL
+437 
-443 VEQDG
+443 
-448 KLYVHTYSYDY
+448 
-459 VIDF
+459 

>member
-1 MKQMEHSY
+1 MKEPGKKYNDEDNM
-9 KGEEKFLVNDLKTI
+9 LVNDLRSI

-46 GKRIVEEE
+46 GQRIVEEE
-54 QNGEARAEYG
+54 QNGASRAEYG
-64 KHIIEVAS
+64 KHVIEVAS

-84 ETNLINF
+84 YTNIANYKRFYLTFSDLQI
-91 KKFFLLFKELEIH
+91 L
-104 QTVSEEF
+104 QTLSEEF
-111 RKQVLHLLPW
+111 KKQKHQTLSDESSLLPPKGQTPPAQFELRFLPW

-136 EWYAKEAYEQGW
+136 EWYAKEAFEQGW
-148 SFRTLNRNIN
+148 SYRTLNRNIN

-353 MAHPEET
+353 MAHPEE
-360 GISVTNGYAQPDSCF
+360 N
-375 MFAYDLEQDK
+375 DK
-385 LLWRSADQSYNS
+385 
-397 MNFVVKGDVILC
+397 
-409 GYGFTAEDD
+409 E
-418 YLYQINRNTG
+418 
-428 EILDRLELK
+428 
-437 KMPDLL
+437 
-443 VEQDG
+443 
-448 KLYVHTYSYDY
+448 
-459 VIDF
+459 